1 MECVLCTTTNIENI
15 IEHYIKF
22 HKVNENNVFF
32 KKFINRKRKNVVY
45 RRKCN
50 LCDEFV
56 FFNKAV
62 HDFVKHYPKGIVHG
76 SGSGSGS
83 GSDFNSKSGGKPLNV
98 TSLGTVKK
106 IEITFKEHSSDYDF
120 YDSVAL
126 VDTFLAEVKD
136 LVPHYKND
144 VLIRAG
150 FSIENVQQVF
160 SDNYAE
166 PLVQTRYWSTEPFQA
181 KSFNDF
187 ISFKIRESIL
197 KRVINN
203 NLSGSAWHFNKFNYV
218 NIKIVNVSI
227 DLMK

>member
-15 IEHYIKF
+15 KEHYIKF
-22 HKVNENNVFF
+22 HKIDENNVFF
-32 KKFINRKRKNVVY
+32 KKFINRKKTNVVY

-56 FFNKAV
+56 FFDKAV
-62 HDFVKHYPKGIVHG
+62 HDFVKHYLQGIVY
-76 SGSGSGS
+76 GS
-83 GSDFNSKSGGKPLNV
+83 GSDFSSNSGRKPVNV
-98 TSLGTVKK
+98 TSLGTLKK

-166 PLVQTRYWSTEPFQA
+166 PLVQARYWSTEPFQA

-203 NLSGSAWHFNKFNYV
+203 NLSGSGWHFNKFNYL